1 MNFRK
6 RLFSSIGCSA
16 ICCGVL
22 VSQLATTHAQTA
34 PPATAPPATQPAAAP
49 ADPVNTPPETAMAAS
64 GKLDLKRATE
74 ALIGTAVSLSNQPYP
89 EIESAIQRFS
99 NQDAQGALDFLKK
112 AKEKYPKL
120 PPVYVMLAKLQ
131 VMAQNTQGAYNLLEL
146 QVAED
151 PTDPEAYLLLA
162 DQAFAGNR
170 TAEAEALFEKAE
182 PIVKAFNANE
192 KRKRDME
199 IRVLAGKA
207 AVQERRG
214 KWDKALELLK
224 QWVATD
230 PDNAMSHARLGVTQ
244 FRLDKAKEAF
254 NEFTAARKLNP
265 EMPHPYASLGQLF
278 TQTEDMENARKSY
291 ERAYAEDGKDP
302 NTVRSYAEWLLQQG
316 QLDKAQEVSAE
327 LRKLTPDAPTAVL
340 LDGVVALMK
349 GQSDRAEEAFMKVLS
364 LEPGN
369 ARANDLLALLL
380 IESADK
386 ADQERALRYADI
398 NTKQYQ
404 NNSQANI
411 TKAYVLYKLG
421 RMNEAQEPLQIGAK
435 GQLQTDSAYLIAK
448 IMADQ
453 GQKDKARQALE
464 QVLAQ
469 KQGLFIF
476 RQQAQELLDQLS
488 KE

>member
-1 MNFRK
+1 MNFAK
-6 RLFSSIGCSA
+6 HLLSSLGCA
-16 ICCGVL
+16 AL
-22 VSQLATTHAQTA
+22 VSLVVSASHAQTDPTAA
-34 PPATAPPATQPAAAP
+34 PPAGNTADLTPATPAIDAN
-49 ADPVNTPPETAMAAS
+49 ADT
-64 GKLDLKRATE
+64 KRMIE
-74 ALIGTAVSLSNQPYP
+74 ALIGSAVSLSNQEYP
-89 EIESAIQRFS
+89 EIEKAIQRFR
-99 NQDAQGALDFLKK
+99 NGDGEGTLDFLKK
-112 AKEKYPKL
+112 AKEKVPKL
-120 PPVYVMLAKLQ
+120 PPVYIMLAKLQ
-131 VMAQNTQGAYNLLEL
+131 VMGQNTQGAYNVLEL

-151 PTDPEAYLLLA
+151 PKDPEAYLLLA

-170 TAEAEALFEKAE
+170 TAEAEALFEKAA
-182 PIVKAFNANE
+182 PIVDSYTGND
-192 KRKRDME
+192 KRKRDMQ

-207 AVQERRG
+207 AVHERRG
-214 KWDKALELLK
+214 KWDQALDLLK
-224 QWVATD
+224 KWVETD
-230 PDNAMSHARLGVTQ
+230 PDNAMSHARLGVTL
-244 FRLDKAKEAF
+244 FRLSKAKEAF
-254 NEFTAARKLNP
+254 DEFTKARKINP

-278 TQTEDMENARKSY
+278 TQTNDLENARKSY
-291 ERAYAEDGKDP
+291 ERAYAEDKTDP

-316 QLDKAQEVSAE
+316 ELDKAQQIAGE
-327 LRKLTPDAPTAVL
+327 LRKLTPDAPVAVL

-349 GQSDRAEEAFMKVLS
+349 NQNDRAEEAFLKVLS
-364 LEPGN
+364 LDPTN

-386 ADQERALRYADI
+386 SDQQRALGYADN
-398 NTKQYQ
+398 NTARYKD
-404 NNSQANI
+404 NSQANI

-421 RMNEAQEPLQIGAK
+421 RMNEAQEPLQIGAR

-476 RQQAQELLDQLS
+476 RKQAQELLDQLS

>member
-1 MNFRK
+1 MKFCK
-6 RLFSSIGCSA
+6 CLISSLILGMLA
-16 ICCGVL
+16 L
-22 VSQLATTHAQTA
+22 VATPSQAQTA
-34 PPATAPPATQPAAAP
+34 TQATAPPAAAPTDPTAATQPTTATQPA
-49 ADPVNTPPETAMAAS
+49 VTAQA
-64 GKLDLKRATE
+64 DLKKMIE
-74 ALIGTAVSLSNQPYP
+74 ALIGSAVSLSNQQYP
-89 EIESAIQRFS
+89 EIEKAIQRFR
-99 NQDAQGALDFLKK
+99 NGDAEGTLDFLKQ

-120 PPVYVMLAKLQ
+120 PPVYVILAKLQ

-182 PIVKAFNANE
+182 PIVKAFTTND

-254 NEFTAARKLNP
+254 NEFTKARQLNP

-278 TQTEDMENARKSY
+278 TQADDMENARKSF
-291 ERAYAEDGKDP
+291 ERAYAEDKKDP
-302 NTVRSYAEWLLQQG
+302 NTVRSYAEWLMQQE
-316 QLDKAQEVSAE
+316 QLDKAQEVAGE
-327 LRKLTPDAPTAVL
+327 LRKLTPDAPLAVL

-349 GQSDRAEEAFMKVLS
+349 NQNDRAEEAFMKVLS

-369 ARANDLLALLL
+369 ARATDLLALLL

-386 ADQERALRYADI
+386 ADHDRALRYADS
-398 NTKQYQ
+398 NAKLYQ

-411 TKAYVLYKLG
+411 TKAFVLYKLG
-421 RMNEAQEPLQIGAK
+421 RMNEAEEPLKIGAR

-464 QVLAQ
+464 QVLNQ

-476 RQQAQELLDQLS
+476 RKQAKELLDELS

>member
-1 MNFRK
+1 MNFAK
-6 RLFSSIGCSA
+6 LSSSLGCLAVAATFISSA
-16 ICCGVL
+16 
-22 VSQLATTHAQTA
+22 QAQTA
-34 PPATAPPATQPAAAP
+34 PATPAPNTTPSAAAPTEPTTATQPAVDAN
-49 ADPVNTPPETAMAAS
+49 ADIN
-64 GKLDLKRATE
+64 RIIE
-74 ALIGTAVSLSNQPYP
+74 ALIGSAVSLSNQQYP
-89 EIESAIQRFS
+89 EIEKAIQRFR
-99 NQDAQGALDFLKK
+99 NNDGEGTLTFLKEARK
-112 AKEKYPKL
+112 KYPKL
-120 PPVYVMLAKLQ
+120 PPEYIILAKMQ
-131 VMAQNTQGAYNLLEL
+131 VLLGQNNQGAYNLLEL

-170 TAEAEALFEKAE
+170 TAEAEALFEKAA
-182 PIVKAFNANE
+182 PIVEAYTGND
-192 KRKRDME
+192 KRKRDMQ

-207 AVQERRG
+207 AVHERRA
-214 KWDKALELLK
+214 KWDQALALLK
-224 QWVATD
+224 QWVETD
-230 PDNAMSHARLGVTQ
+230 PDNAMSHARLGVTL
-244 FRLDKAKEAF
+244 FRLGKAKEAF
-254 NEFTAARKLNP
+254 DEFAKARKLNP

-278 TQTEDMENARKSY
+278 TQTEDLENARKSY
-291 ERAYAEDGKDP
+291 ERAYSEDKNDP

-316 QLDKAQEVSAE
+316 ELDKAQQVAGE
-327 LRKLTPDAPTAVL
+327 LRKLTPDAPVAVL

-349 GQSDRAEEAFMKVLS
+349 GQKDRAEEAFIKVLA
-364 LEPGN
+364 LDPTN

-380 IESADK
+380 IESPSK
-386 ADQERALRYADI
+386 ADQERALGYADN
-398 NTKQYQ
+398 NTTRYQ

-421 RMNEAQEPLQIGAK
+421 RMNEAQEPLQIGAR

-476 RQQAQELLDQLS
+476 RKQAQELLDKLS

>member
-6 RLFSSIGCSA
+6 RLFSSLSCSA
-16 ICCGVL
+16 VGSAVL
-22 VSQLATTHAQTA
+22 VSQLAITHAQTT
-34 PPATAPPATQPAAAP
+34 PPAAAP
-49 ADPVNTPPETAMAAS
+49 ESQPSVALTEPPAQDAVAGD
-64 GKLDLKRATE
+64 GKIDLKRATE
-74 ALIGTAVSLSNQPYP
+74 ALIGSAVSLSNQAYP
-89 EIESAIQRFS
+89 EVESAIQRFG

-151 PTDPEAYLLLA
+151 PADPEAYLLLA

-182 PIVKAFNANE
+182 PIVKAFNGNE

-207 AVQERRG
+207 AVHERRG
-214 KWDKALELLK
+214 QWDKALDLLK

-244 FRLDKAKEAF
+244 FRLDKAKEAY
-254 NEFTAARKLNP
+254 NEFTKARELNP

-302 NTVRSYAEWLLQQG
+302 NTVRSYAEWLLQQNE
-316 QLDKAQEVSAE
+316 LDKAQEISGE

-349 GQSDRAEEAFMKVLS
+349 GQNDRAEEAFMKVLS

-380 IESADK
+380 IESDDK

-398 NTKQYQ
+398 NTKQFQ

-421 RMNEAQEPLQIGAK
+421 RMAEAQEPLQLGAR

-448 IMADQ
+448 IMANQ

-464 QVLAQ
+464 QVLGQ

-476 RQQAQELLDQLS
+476 RKQAQELMDQLS